1 MDTTPD
7 PLPAEPPAS
16 RAQRVWAG
24 VLRHAGAGLLALV
37 AALAMLAW
45 STWQLRCESFGCTF
59 VGVVWVALAALWA
72 GVLLLGLVLAA
83 LQRRRGMGTRSS
95 AWALGLL
102 LALELPPLAL
112 ALAPAAQPALLL
124 PQALLLREGSF

>member
-24 VLRHAGAGLLALV
+24 VL
-37 AALAMLAW
+37 
-45 STWQLRCESFGCTF
+45 
-59 VGVVWVALAALWA
+59 
-72 GVLLLGLVLAA
+72 LLGVVLAA

-102 LALELPPLAL
+102 LALGVGH
-112 ALAPAAQPALLL
+112 LLYW
-124 PQALLLREGSF
+124 QLR